1 MPRCGFCEATV
12 DVEALENYPVE
23 HYVDAWVCP
32 ECDAILG
39 VGEIRG
45 G

>member
-1 MPRCGFCEATV
+1 MVRCGFCDTSLDV
-12 DVEALENYPVE
+12 DDLVNYQVED
-23 HYVDAWVCP
+23 YVDAWVCP

-39 VGEIRG
+39 IGEIRG